1 MATTPDWH
9 PARYLA
15 SLYSNPNERVVLDA
29 LFGIESEIVASLQGG
44 LDHNV
49 AHIRL
54 QWWREE
60 CERTA
65 QGKPVHPLTRA
76 LAAAGASSLDG
87 LSGFVD
93 TAVWDLANAT
103 FETRREVTAYCER
116 WATAMVVTAGTH
128 TWSRADAP
136 LAPAPGDNPAPDDA
150 PLRATPG
157 AASARAASARA
168 APPRAAWLA
177 IGAAMHE
184 IEMLVNLASEAQSGR
199 LRVPLDELERASV
212 EPERLATPP
221 WPSELTAILAARH
234 EALRAQL
241 ARGVADV
248 AGADQLIVR
257 GLLVWTALAWRRSI
271 RAQHALPGL
280 ARASRLETVADG
292 WLAWRA
298 ARRATNGS
306 FKLP

>member
-1 MATTPDWH
+1 MSTTPDWH

-15 SLYSNPNERVVLDA
+15 SLYSTPNERVVLDA

-65 QGKPVHPLTRA
+65 RGAPVHPLTRA
-76 LAAAGASSLDG
+76 LAAASTSSLDG

-103 FETRREVTAYCER
+103 FETRRELTAYCER
-116 WATAMVVTAGTH
+116 WATAMVVTAGTV
-128 TWSRADAP
+128 TWGRADAP
-136 LAPAPGDNPAPDDA
+136 
-150 PLRATPG
+150 RATP
-157 AASARAASARA
+157 ADS
-168 APPRAAWLA
+168 PPRATPADTPSRTAWLA
-177 IGAAMHE
+177 IGVAMHE
-184 IEMLVNLASEAQSGR
+184 IEMLANLASEAQSGR
-199 LRVPLDELERASV
+199 LRVPLDELERAGV
-212 EPERLATPP
+212 EPERIAKLP
-221 WPSELTAILAARH
+221 WPTELTPILTGRH

-248 AGADQLIVR
+248 ARTDQLIGR

-271 RAQHALPGL
+271 RAQQALPGL
-280 ARASRLETVADG
+280 ASASRLETVADG

-298 ARRATNGS
+298 ARRATSGN
-306 FKLP
+306 FRLP

>member
-103 FETRREVTAYCER
+103 FETSREVTAYCER

-136 LAPAPGDNPAPDDA
+136 PGPAPGY
-150 PLRATPG
+150 
-157 AASARAASARA
+157 